1 MSSIN
6 ISYNSIGAT
15 SIDVQLMASNSAPGR
30 VVCEFRVQ
38 GSTFATYELGIG
50 ESLFVNSYV
59 VSGLTPS
66 TTYNFTSVQYGKTSG
81 TVYATSSSSRTTLA
95 PPPFFPFF
103 PPFFPPSFGPF
114 FPPFFPFFPPF
125 FPPTF
130 VPSPSWSDQTLSTTS
145 VVEGTSYSD
154 GVSATNA
161 SSYSV
166 QTGSLPSGI
175 TLNTSTGA
183 ITGTPDQGT
192 AGTYN
197 FVIRATG
204 SGGTIDTNTLTLTV
218 VDDGGKVRVFNSST
232 SQWVEAPVRVYNSS
246 TQEWVQA
253 DVYVYN
259 SSTGTWQKSQ

>member
-6 ISYNSIGAT
+6 IAYNSVGAYE
-15 SIDVQLMASNSAPGR
+15 IDTRLTASNSAPGR
-30 VVCEFRVQ
+30 VVCDFLIN
-38 GSTFATYELGIG
+38 GSTFASYELGIG
-50 ESLFVNSYV
+50 ESLFVGSYV

-66 TTYNFTSVQYGKTSG
+66 TTYTFTSSQYGKTSG
-81 TVYATSSSSRTTLA
+81 TVYATSSSSRTTSP

-130 VPSPSWSDQTLSTTS
+130 TPAPSWTDQTVSSSAL
-145 VVEGTSYSD
+145 EGSAYSD
-154 GVSATNA
+154 GVSASYA
-161 SSYSV
+161 SSYAV
-166 QTGSLPSGI
+166 QSGSLPSGI

-183 ITGTPDQGT
+183 ITGTPAQGS

-204 SGGTIDTNTLTLTV
+204 AGGTADTGTLTITV
-218 VDDGGKVRVFNSST
+218 VDDGGKVRVYNSST
-232 SQWVEAPVRVYNSS
+232 SQWVEAPVMVYNSS
-246 TQEWVQA
+246 TSQWVQA